1 MKDTSP
7 EMDQK
12 FRELLASKTPQ
23 ERLLMACSMGDSAR
37 YLVTHSIRAKN
48 PNISKADLMKELF
61 LIYYGQ
67 EFSANEKEKILRSLE
82 EYHTRNSS

>member
-1 MKDTSP
+1 MNDTSP
-7 EMDQK
+7 EMEQK

-37 YLVTHSIRAKN
+37 YLVTRSIREKN

-61 LIYYGQ
+61 LIYYGE
-67 EFSANEKEKILRSLE
+67 EFSAHEKEKILKSLE
-82 EYHTRNSS
+82 KYHSTSS